1 MLLPHPWVIFGVGLG
16 LLLGLWLLRRWIR
29 RRVYRAAV
37 RTRRELGFHLNP
49 VTVTRKQKLKRELV
63 EDPKLQALVRE
74 ECARTGTEEAQAW
87 MRVTD
92 YLDEIIP
99 NFNLLTAYRFG
110 KKAASFLLRSFY
122 RVRIGRSAEAQLNR
136 IPRNASVVFVM
147 NHRSNADYLLVAF
160 LLANRVA
167 ISYAVGEWARIWP
180 LERLFKS
187 FGSFFVRRKFRDPL
201 YHAVLERYVQRAVE
215 SGITQG
221 IFLEGGLSRDGA
233 LQPPKLGLLDYM
245 ARANAKALVF
255 IPVGLN
261 YDRVVEDSTLV
272 RELSGLPRRGLRV
285 NFRRS
290 AFWLLGLM
298 FRGALGRFYRFGY
311 AIANFGPP
319 LSIADLA
326 GDADIWG
333 MDWEERKPVIG
344 SMANRLLEAVGNQI
358 PITPVAMVAWCW
370 MQMKSQSVSRMALR
384 QKALETMAWATERN
398 LPLYM
403 ARGNFQRI
411 FEMGL
416 RVLTLRGLLLVDG
429 DMIESD
435 SSKIRLLHYYA
446 NSIAHH
452 FDRNGSP
459 DGRMAPAPGPPGH

>member
-1 MLLPHPWVIFGVGLG
+1 MLLPYPWMIFGAGLG
-16 LLLGLWLLRRWIR
+16 LLLGVWLLRRWIR

-63 EDPKLQALVRE
+63 EDPKLQALVAA
-74 ECARTGTEEAQAW
+74 ECASTGTEEAQAW

-110 KKAASFLLRSFY
+110 KKAASVLLRSFY
-122 RVRIGRSAEAQLNR
+122 RVRIGRSAETQLNR
-136 IPRNASVVFVM
+136 ISRNASVVYVM

-215 SGITQG
+215 VGITQG

-245 ARANAKALVF
+245 ARANTKELVF

-261 YDRVVEDSTLV
+261 YDRVVEDSTLI
-272 RELSGLPRRGLRV
+272 REQSGLPRRGFRV
-285 NFRRS
+285 HFRRS
-290 AFWLLGLM
+290 AYWLLGLL
-298 FRGALGRFYRFGY
+298 FRGARGRFYRFGY

-319 LSIADLA
+319 LSIGELI
-326 GDADIWG
+326 GEADIWG
-333 MDWEERKPVIG
+333 MPWEERKPI
-344 SMANRLLEAVGNQI
+344 MNRLAHRLLEAVGQQV
-358 PITPVAMVAWCW
+358 PITPVALVAWCW
-370 MQMKSQSVSRMALR
+370 TQMNSSTINRSALR

-398 LPLYM
+398 LPLYL
-403 ARGNFQRI
+403 ARGNFQRV

-416 RVLTLRGLLLVDG
+416 RVLILRTILVAAGDTLQSDPAKAPLL
-429 DMIESD
+429 S
-435 SSKIRLLHYYA
+435 YYA

-452 FDRNGSP
+452 LG
-459 DGRMAPAPGPPGH
+459 

>member
-1 MLLPHPWVIFGVGLG
+1 M
-16 LLLGLWLLRRWIR
+16 
-29 RRVYRAAV
+29 
-37 RTRRELGFHLNP
+37 
-49 VTVTRKQKLKRELV
+49 
-63 EDPKLQALVRE
+63 QAPR
-74 ECARTGTEEAQAW
+74 
-87 MRVTD
+87 
-92 YLDEIIP
+92 
-99 NFNLLTAYRFG
+99 YRFG
-110 KKAASFLLRSFY
+110 KKAASILLRSFY

-136 IPRNASVVFVM
+136 IPKNASVVYVM

-160 LLANRVA
+160 LLSNRVA

-215 SGITQG
+215 AGITQG

-245 ARANAKALVF
+245 ARANAKDLVF
-255 IPVGLN
+255 IPVGIN

-272 RELSGLPRRGLRV
+272 HELNGLPRAGFHV
-285 NFRRS
+285 HFRRS
-290 AFWLLGLM
+290 AVWLLGLM

-319 LSIADLA
+319 LSIADLT
-326 GDADIWG
+326 GNADIWD
-333 MDWEERKPVIG
+333 MEWEERKPIMDRV
-344 SMANRLLEAVGNQI
+344 AHKLLESVGKEI
-358 PITPVAMVAWCW
+358 PITPVAMVARCW
-370 MQMKSQSVSRMALR
+370 TQMNSPSVSQLALR
-384 QKALETMAWATERN
+384 QKALETMAWAAERN

-416 RVLTLRGLLLVDG
+416 RVLTLRGILVSDG
-429 DMIESD
+429 DALKSD
-435 SSKIRLLHYYA
+435 PAKAPLLAYYA

-452 FDRNGSP
+452 FG
-459 DGRMAPAPGPPGH
+459 

>member
-1 MLLPHPWVIFGVGLG
+1 MSQHAL
-16 LLLGLWLLRRWIR
+16 LWLLCALIAAYLFFRLARNVLRRLI
-29 RRVYRAAV
+29 YRAAV

-49 VTVTRKQKLKRELV
+49 ITLTRKQGLKRELL
-63 EDPKLQALVRE
+63 EDPQLQLRVHE
-74 ECARTGTEEAQAW
+74 QSLETGIEEAALW

-110 KKAASFLLRSFY
+110 KKAASALLRSFY
-122 RVRIGRSAEAQLNR
+122 RVRIGRSAEVQLNR
-136 IPRNASVVFVM
+136 IPKGAAVVYVM

-221 IFLEGGLSRDGA
+221 IFIEGGLSRDGA

-245 ARANAKALVF
+245 ARANAKDLVF
-255 IPVGLN
+255 IPVGIN
-261 YDRVVEDSTLV
+261 YDRVVEDSTLL
-272 RELSGLPRRGLRV
+272 REWAGLPKRGLRV
-285 NFRRS
+285 NVRRS

-298 FRGALGRFYRFGY
+298 FRGARGRFHRFGY
-311 AIANFGPP
+311 AVANFGPP
-319 LSIADLA
+319 LSVRELTDLTD
-326 GDADIWG
+326 GNDIY
-333 MDWEERKPVIG
+333 DLPWEDRKPLMEG
-344 SMANRLLEAVGNQI
+344 LAKRLLEAVGKEI
-358 PITPVAMVAWCW
+358 PITPVVLVAWCW
-370 MQMKSQSVSRMALR
+370 TQMEVPAISRSALR
-384 QKALETMAWATERN
+384 QRALETMAWAKDRD
-398 LPLYM
+398 LPLYL
-403 ARGNFQRI
+403 ARGNFQRV

-416 RVLTLRGLLLVDG
+416 RVLTLRRILIQDGETLLADPVKA
-429 DMIESD
+429 S
-435 SSKIRLLHYYA
+435 LLTYYA
-446 NSIAHH
+446 NSIRHH
-452 FDRNGSP
+452 FEPSRDQKE
-459 DGRMAPAPGPPGH
+459 

>member
-1 MLLPHPWVIFGVGLG
+1 MLLPHPSVLFGAGLG
-16 LLLGLWLLRRWIR
+16 LLLGAWLLRRWIR
-29 RRVYRAAV
+29 RQIYRAAV

-49 VTVTRKQKLKRELV
+49 ITVTRKQKLRRELV
-63 EDPKLQALVRE
+63 EDPKLQALVRD
-74 ECARTGTEEAQAW
+74 ECARTGADEAQAW

-110 KKAASFLLRSFY
+110 KKAAAALLRTFY

-136 IPRNASVVFVM
+136 IPRHASVVYVM

-215 SGITQG
+215 AGITQG
-221 IFLEGGLSRDGA
+221 IFIEGGLSRDGA
-233 LQPPKLGLLDYM
+233 LQGPKLGLLDYM
-245 ARANAKALVF
+245 ARANAKDLVF
-255 IPVGLN
+255 IPVGIN
-261 YDRVVEDSTLV
+261 YDRVVEDSALV
-272 RELSGLPRRGLRV
+272 RERGGLPSRGLRV

-290 AFWLLGLM
+290 AIWLSGLL
-298 FRGALGRFYRFGY
+298 FRGALGRFHRFGY

-319 LSIADLA
+319 LSIGSLI

-333 MDWEERKPVIG
+333 MEWEERKPIMDSV
-344 SMANRLLEAVGNQI
+344 ARRLLEAVGTEV
-358 PITPVAMVAWCW
+358 PITPVAIVAWCW
-370 MQMKSQSVSRMALR
+370 MQLDSPSVDQPSLR
-384 QKALETMAWATERN
+384 QKALETMALAVERK

-403 ARGNFQRI
+403 ARGNFQRV
-411 FEMGL
+411 FETGL
-416 RVLTLRGLLLVDG
+416 RVLTLRGILVAKGGAVKADPSKSPLLD
-429 DMIESD
+429 
-435 SSKIRLLHYYA
+435 YYA

-452 FDRNGSP
+452 FC
-459 DGRMAPAPGPPGH
+459 

>member
-1 MLLPHPWVIFGVGLG
+1 MIFGVGLG
-16 LLLGLWLLRRWIR
+16 LLLGVWLLRRWIR

-49 VTVTRKQKLKRELV
+49 ITVTRKQKLKRELV
-63 EDPKLQALVRE
+63 EDPKLQALVRR
-74 ECARTGTEEAQAW
+74 ECTKTGADEAQAW

-110 KKAASFLLRSFY
+110 KKAASVLLRSFY

-136 IPRNASVVFVM
+136 IPRNASVVYVM

-215 SGITQG
+215 AGITQG

-245 ARANAKALVF
+245 ARANAKDLVF
-255 IPVGLN
+255 IPVGIN
-261 YDRVVEDSTLV
+261 YDRVVEDSTLI
-272 RELSGLPRRGLRV
+272 RELSGLPRRGLRA

-290 AFWLLGLM
+290 AFWLSGLM

-319 LSIADLA
+319 LNIGELTDN
-326 GDADIWG
+326 ADIWG
-333 MDWEERKPVIG
+333 MPWEERKPVMDR
-344 SMANRLLEAVGNQI
+344 MAHRLLQAVGAQV
-358 PITPVAMVAWCW
+358 PITPVAMVARCW
-370 MQMKSQSVSRMALR
+370 LQMDSSTVSHLALR
-384 QKALETMAWATERN
+384 QKALETMAWATEHG
-398 LPLYM
+398 LPLYL

-416 RVLTLRGLLLVDG
+416 RVLTLRGILILNGDNLRTDPSKAPLLT
-429 DMIESD
+429 
-435 SSKIRLLHYYA
+435 YYA

-452 FDRNGSP
+452 FD
-459 DGRMAPAPGPPGH
+459 

>member
-1 MLLPHPWVIFGVGLG
+1 MLLSHPWVIFGVGLG
-16 LLLGLWLLRRWIR
+16 LLMGVWLLRRWIR

-49 VTVTRKQKLKRELV
+49 ITVTRKQKLKRELLD
-63 EDPKLQALVRE
+63 DPKLQALVRK
-74 ECARTGTEEAQAW
+74 ECAKTGSEEAQAW

-110 KKAASFLLRSFY
+110 KKAASVLLRSFY
-122 RVRIGRSAEAQLNR
+122 RVRIGRSAEAQLNH
-136 IPRNASVVFVM
+136 IPRNASVVYVM

-215 SGITQG
+215 AGITQG

-245 ARANAKALVF
+245 ARANAKHLVF
-255 IPVGLN
+255 IPVGIN
-261 YDRVVEDSTLV
+261 YDRVVEDSSLV
-272 RELSGLPRRGLRV
+272 RELSGLPKPSLHAH
-285 NFRRS
+285 FRRS

-298 FRGALGRFYRFGY
+298 FRGAQGRFYRFGY

-319 LSIADLA
+319 LSIGELTDN
-326 GDADIWG
+326 ADIWG
-333 MDWEERKPVIG
+333 MAWEERKPIMDRV
-344 SMANRLLEAVGNQI
+344 AQRLLDAVGKQV

-370 MQMKSQSVSRMALR
+370 IQMNSPSVSRLALR

-416 RVLTLRGLLLVDG
+416 RVLTLRGILLADADTLKADPA
-429 DMIESD
+429 
-435 SSKIRLLHYYA
+435 KAPLLSYYA

-452 FDRNGSP
+452 F
-459 DGRMAPAPGPPGH
+459 GPTR

>member
-1 MLLPHPWVIFGVGLG
+1 MFLPFPWIIFGVGLC
-16 LLLGLWLLRRWIR
+16 LLMGVWLLRRWIR

-49 VTVTRKQKLKRELV
+49 ITVTRKQKLKRELV

-74 ECARTGTEEAQAW
+74 ECATTGAEEAQAW

-110 KKAASFLLRSFY
+110 KKAASVLLRTFY

-136 IPRNASVVFVM
+136 IPRNASVVYVM

-215 SGITQG
+215 AGITQG
-221 IFLEGGLSRDGA
+221 IFIEGGLSRDGA

-245 ARANAKALVF
+245 ARANAKDLVF
-255 IPVGLN
+255 IPVGIN
-261 YDRVVEDSTLV
+261 YDRVVEDSSLV
-272 RELSGLPRRGLRV
+272 RELSGLPRRKLRV
-285 NFRRS
+285 HFRRS
-290 AFWLLGLM
+290 SFWLLGLM

-319 LSIADLA
+319 LSIGDLT
-326 GDADIWG
+326 GGADIWG
-333 MDWEERKPVIG
+333 MDWEERKPIMDRV
-344 SMANRLLEAVGNQI
+344 AHKLLEAVAEQV

-370 MQMKSQSVSRMALR
+370 TQMNRQSVSRVALR
-384 QKALETMAWATERN
+384 QKALETMAWAAERN

-411 FEMGL
+411 FEMGV
-416 RVLTLRGLLLVDG
+416 RVLTLRGILLADADSLT
-429 DMIESD
+429 SD
-435 SSKIRLLHYYA
+435 PEKAPLLNYYA

-452 FDRNGSP
+452 FG
-459 DGRMAPAPGPPGH
+459 

>member
-1 MLLPHPWVIFGVGLG
+1 MLLSHPWVIFGVGLG
-16 LLLGLWLLRRWIR
+16 LLMGVWLLRRWIR

-49 VTVTRKQKLKRELV
+49 ITVTRKQKLKRELLD
-63 EDPKLQALVRE
+63 DPKLQALVRK
-74 ECARTGTEEAQAW
+74 ECAKTGAEEAQAW

-110 KKAASFLLRSFY
+110 KKAASVLLRSFY
-122 RVRIGRSAEAQLNR
+122 RVRIGRSAEAQLNH
-136 IPRNASVVFVM
+136 IPRNASVVYVM

-215 SGITQG
+215 AGITQG

-245 ARANAKALVF
+245 ARANAKHLVF
-255 IPVGLN
+255 IPVGIN
-261 YDRVVEDSTLV
+261 YDRVVEDSSLV
-272 RELSGLPRRGLRV
+272 RELSGLPKPSLHAH
-285 NFRRS
+285 FRRS

-298 FRGALGRFYRFGY
+298 FRGAQGRFYRFGY

-319 LSIADLA
+319 LSIGELTDN
-326 GDADIWG
+326 ADIWG
-333 MDWEERKPVIG
+333 MDWEERKPILDRV
-344 SMANRLLEAVGNQI
+344 AQRLLDAVGKQV

-370 MQMKSQSVSRMALR
+370 IQMNSPSVSRLALR

-416 RVLTLRGLLLVDG
+416 RVLTLRGILLADADTLKADPA
-429 DMIESD
+429 
-435 SSKIRLLHYYA
+435 KAPLLSYYA

-452 FDRNGSP
+452 F
-459 DGRMAPAPGPPGH
+459 GPTR

>member
-1 MLLPHPWVIFGVGLG
+1 MLLSHPWVIFGVGLG
-16 LLLGLWLLRRWIR
+16 LLMGVWLLRRWIR

-49 VTVTRKQKLKRELV
+49 ITVTRKQKLKRELLD
-63 EDPKLQALVRE
+63 DPKLQALVRK
-74 ECARTGTEEAQAW
+74 ECAKTGSEEAQAW

-110 KKAASFLLRSFY
+110 KKAASVLLRSFY
-122 RVRIGRSAEAQLNR
+122 RVRIGRSAEAQLNH
-136 IPRNASVVFVM
+136 IPRNASVVYVM

-215 SGITQG
+215 AGITQG

-245 ARANAKALVF
+245 ARANAKHLVF
-255 IPVGLN
+255 IPVGIN
-261 YDRVVEDSTLV
+261 YDRVVEDSSLV
-272 RELSGLPRRGLRV
+272 RELSGLPKPSLHAH
-285 NFRRS
+285 FRRS

-298 FRGALGRFYRFGY
+298 FRGAQGRFYRFGY

-319 LSIADLA
+319 LSIGELTDN
-326 GDADIWG
+326 ADIWG
-333 MDWEERKPVIG
+333 MDWEERKPIMDRV
-344 SMANRLLEAVGNQI
+344 AQRLLDAVGKQV

-370 MQMKSQSVSRMALR
+370 IQMNSPSVSRLALR

-403 ARGNFQRI
+403 ARGNFHRI

-416 RVLTLRGLLLVDG
+416 RVLTLRGILLADADTLKADPA
-429 DMIESD
+429 
-435 SSKIRLLHYYA
+435 KAPLLSYYA

-452 FDRNGSP
+452 F
-459 DGRMAPAPGPPGH
+459 GPTR